1 MSLPQS
7 GCAFWGDMP
16 WEHVNSRSSLL
27 HLPTILTAVNRQLW
41 MAAVSET
48 RGGQYGPCAG

>member
-27 HLPTILTAVNRQLW
+27 HLPTILTAVGRQLW

-48 RGGQYGPCAG
+48 RGGQ